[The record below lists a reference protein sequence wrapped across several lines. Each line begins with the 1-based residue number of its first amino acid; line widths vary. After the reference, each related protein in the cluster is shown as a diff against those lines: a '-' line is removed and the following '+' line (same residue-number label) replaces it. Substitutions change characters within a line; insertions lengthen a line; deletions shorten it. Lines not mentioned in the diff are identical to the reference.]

1 MHLNLKLSN
10 YYNLQIYNLLYVSKY
25 LKMTTVMNE
34 KAVKTYIK
42 LLEDKIMKKV
52 RLITKKVT
60 NDDIVAM
67 IS

>member
-52 RLITKKVT
+52 KLITKKVT